1 MEKELNGESLK
12 SLEERIQYFI
22 EKRQND
28 GVFVIDKENEDFG
41 KSDTS
46 LAGVTDIVR
55 QSLELIAAVLRI
67 PVVKYLGISPSGFNA
82 TGESD
87 IKIFNAMIESLQKKQ
102 FADNLETVLKILQLN
117 EYGEIDE
124 HIGFEFLPLD
134 EEDDQ
139 IKANTEK
146 VQADTAA
153 VFLDRNVISPEEVR
167 KIIAKN
173 KNGLF
178 ETIDPDSTDFMDSQ
192 EEEQEDFD
200 TFNTENEK
208 TGENAL

>member
-1 MEKELNGESLK
+1 M
-12 SLEERIQYFI
+12 
-22 EKRQND
+22 
-28 GVFVIDKENEDFG
+28 
-41 KSDTS
+41 
-46 LAGVTDIVR
+46 
-55 QSLELIAAVLRI
+55 
-67 PVVKYLGISPSGFNA
+67 
-82 TGESD
+82 
-87 IKIFNAMIESLQKKQ
+87 
-102 FADNLETVLKILQLN
+102 LKILQLN